1 MNNKTYSFITP
12 WYLHEQSVR
21 QYEPIDPSQLTNDKK
36 PPVVTNWPCSDHH
49 IILDTVNSA
58 GYYLDPSEPPIARQA
73 VVAHRHFEHQ
83 TPPAL
88 PPVNPLTID
97 KRFDC
102 KQPYWS
108 PECR

>member
-1 MNNKTYSFITP
+1 MDTKTYSFVTP

-21 QYEPIDPSQLTNDKK
+21 QYQPIDPFQLA
-36 PPVVTNWPCSDHH
+36 NWPCTDRH
-49 IILDTVNSA
+49 IIMDTVNSA
-58 GYYLDPSEPPIARQA
+58 GYYLDPSEPPIAKQP

-83 TPPAL
+83 IPPAL

-108 PECR
+108 PNCR